1 MIVLTQLNGTDIYV
15 NSSLIE
21 TLEHTPDTVITL
33 TTGKKVIVRE
43 SPEEVIDKVVE
54 FAAKVSGSSLC
65 VKEGAA

>member
-1 MIVLTQLNGTDIYV
+1 MIVLTQLNGSDIFL

-21 TLEHTPDTVITL
+21 TLERTPDTVITL

-54 FAAKVSGSSLC
+54 FAAKVSGTSFLT
-65 VKEGAA
+65 KEGVA